1 MADVTTE
8 RFLAA
13 YDEVLAGWGDG
24 VEAIDVPTPYGTT
37 RVNAL
42 GAPDA
47 PPLLLLPGG
56 NGATSASWYANA
68 PVWARTHRVLA
79 ADLVGAPGRSVPGA
93 RPVRGVDDLTGWLD
107 ALTEGL
113 GLRSLTLG
121 GHSYGG
127 WIALHYALRAPRG
140 RVERLVLIDPTQC
153 FAGFRPGYLAR
164 AVPMLLRPTPRRVRS
179 FLAWETRGAAL
190 DPGWLRLQEAAAG
203 FPSARPATGPRPKA
217 EGFRAP
223 TLVVLAGRGRV
234 QDPVRAARG
243 ATRALPHAE
252 VVTLPDA
259 THHTLPHHTPA
270 ALDEAVSRFLTGSA

>member
-1 MADVTTE
+1 M
-8 RFLAA
+8 
-13 YDEVLAGWGDG
+13 
-24 VEAIDVPTPYGTT
+24 
-37 RVNAL
+37 
-42 GAPDA
+42 
-47 PPLLLLPGG
+47 
-56 NGATSASWYANA
+56 
-68 PVWARTHRVLA
+68 
-79 ADLVGAPGRSVPGA
+79 
-93 RPVRGVDDLTGWLD
+93 RGVDALTGWLD

-164 AVPMLLRPTPRRVRS
+164 ALPMLLRPTPRRVRS

-203 FPSARPATGPRPKA
+203 FPAARPATGPRPEA
-217 EGFRAP
+217 EGFRAQ
-223 TLVVLAGRGRV
+223 TLVVLAGRGRA

-259 THHTLPHHTPA
+259 THHTLPHHAPA